1 MHKMNVR
8 QPYFNMMKAGTK
20 LIELRLYDEKRQKI
34 KIGDKIEFCCAENM
48 VDKFL
53 VEVTALY
60 KAEDF
65 KALCGIIDIKK
76 AGLSGTTETVMRTM
90 EKFYSKE
97 KQEKYGVVGI
107 EVKGI

>member
-1 MHKMNVR
+1 
-8 QPYFNMMKAGTK
+8 MMK
-20 LIELRLYDEKRQKI
+20 KRQKI

-97 KQEKYGVVGI
+97 KQKKYGVVGI
-107 EVKGI
+107 EVKRI